1 MEEKAFSCQDI
12 INEVKL
18 CEAIKDDDNKKS
30 ECVTNKSKL
39 LTSCATN
46 STCRHFIQT
55 CVNDFDHDKKSE
67 VGFDDKKSKVESNR
81 ERCVDMF
88 DVCAKPCIDDDVVQT
103 SLDQWCTGLV
113 KLSQR
118 LADPDDMGENEPS
131 KAQACREF
139 VKEHYAFDDIMGTV
153 ASKNLGG
160 DEDSAVAYFCGNGNG
175 FANTHWAG
183 CKAER
188 KATRIDGCTATVVGS
203 VTLTPASTDEPP
215 ATPATPSTFD
225 ETWTL
230 VNAAGP
236 LLQLVGHH
244 SSVQK

>member
-1 MEEKAFSCQDI
+1 MEETASTCQQI
-12 INEVKL
+12 INEVLL
-18 CEAIKDDDNKKS
+18 CEAIQDDETKKS
-30 ECVTNKSKL
+30 ECETNKSKL

-55 CVNDFDHDKKSE
+55 CVNDFDMMNEIAGIEDKK
-67 VGFDDKKSKVESNR
+67 KAAESNR

-88 DVCAKPCIDDDVVQT
+88 DICAKPCIDDDVVQT

-139 VKEHYAFDDIMGTV
+139 VKEYYAFDDNLGTV
-153 ASKNLGG
+153 ASKMK
-160 DEDSAVAYFCGNGNG
+160 DEESAVAYFCGNG
-175 FANTHWAG
+175 FANTHWVG
-183 CKAER
+183 CKVER

-203 VTLTPASTDEPP
+203 LTLTPATPP
-215 ATPATPSTFD
+215 SAASAESSATPATFE

-244 SSVQK
+244 SSM